1 MCTRMTSPVVIRQ
14 RRPNR
19 VLKGFFIVV
28 YSRQLNRLNLRID
41 RQEHERSWEIP
52 TTCWD
57 GDIRELLLCPA
68 GWQYGSTTATSPTRF
83 FGRPAA
89 TTRALPATAE
99 PETGNLSPQ
108 SVRHVA
114 MRQNRCRAEKSLAA
128 F

>member
-52 TTCWD
+52 TTCW
-57 GDIRELLLCPA
+57 GGGIRELLLCPA
-68 GWQYGSTTATSPTRF
+68 GWQYGSTTATSPT
-83 FGRPAA
+83 
-89 TTRALPATAE
+89 
-99 PETGNLSPQ
+99 
-108 SVRHVA
+108 V
-114 MRQNRCRAEKSLAA
+114 SLAGQPLRPVISRRPLNRKQA
-128 F
+128 TCRRRAYGMSLCDRTGAAQKN